1 MQCIR
6 CLGNRGRISVGKGE
20 AQLDVIS
27 DEASLAGHIQEG
39 LGQEDLLQQILLRE
53 NMVKAWK
60 RVKANK
66 GNAGI
71 DGLTIEQTTEYS
83 KPLV

>member
-6 CLGNRGRISVGKGE
+6 CLGNRGGLVSGKGE

-27 DEASLAGHIQEG
+27 DEASWRAIYKKLRT
-39 LGQEDLLQQILLRE
+39 EDLLQQILLRE

-66 GNAGI
+66 GVPALM
-71 DGLTIEQTTEYS
+71 D
-83 KPLV
+83 